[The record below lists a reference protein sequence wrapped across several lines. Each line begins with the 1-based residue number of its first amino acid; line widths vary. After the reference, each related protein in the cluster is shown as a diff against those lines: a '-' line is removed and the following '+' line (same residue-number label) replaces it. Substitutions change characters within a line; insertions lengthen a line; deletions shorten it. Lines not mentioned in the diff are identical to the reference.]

1 MKSVMVFNKGSG
13 AMGGTPKRPT
23 LTEEVEAEVAKHPGV
38 IAFVDE
44 AKGRVTTYMVPKKP
58 VPRKN

>member
-13 AMGGTPKRPT
+13 IMGRPSKRPT
-23 LTEEVEAEVAKHPGV
+23 LTEEVEAEVGKHPGV

-44 AKGRVTTYMVPKKP
+44 ATGRVRTYMVPKTP
-58 VPRKN
+58 VAARD